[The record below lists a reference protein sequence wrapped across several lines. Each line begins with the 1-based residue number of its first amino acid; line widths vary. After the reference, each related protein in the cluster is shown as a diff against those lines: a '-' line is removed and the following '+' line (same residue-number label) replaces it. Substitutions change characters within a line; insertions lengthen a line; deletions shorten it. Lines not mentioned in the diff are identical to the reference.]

1 MIGTSVV
8 MLLVALGTALL
19 AGWRGV
25 QNKRW
30 KGWEKWKGLGLVGL
44 LHMLQPLA
52 RAAGRVKGRWDLRR
66 NPLKFPA
73 IDLLEGDLPKRDIWL
88 KKLLAH
94 MKSCGWMAEPCSEWD
109 DSDIQ
114 VLGPGP
120 YTLKLTSVYE
130 EDLQRALHY
139 IRYRVTYKLKPHA
152 PVVVATLMAM
162 LIGITQALY
171 LTPLAIPIVFVL
183 TRYVGARKL
192 MIQAVSQMAME
203 CGWPMGMPKAKVYY

>member
-1 MIGTSVV
+1 MEPPGQERLIKR
-8 MLLVALGTALL
+8 LELGS
-19 AGWRGV
+19 G
-25 QNKRW
+25 
-30 KGWEKWKGLGLVGL
+30 
-44 LHMLQPLA
+44 
-52 RAAGRVKGRWDLRR
+52 
-66 NPLKFPA
+66 
-73 IDLLEGDLPKRDIWL
+73 
-88 KKLLAH
+88 
-94 MKSCGWMAEPCSEWD
+94 WD

-152 PVVVATLMAM
+152 PMVVATLMAM

-171 LTPLAIPIVFVL
+171 LAPLAIPIVFVL